1 MESLFPVLDI
11 SEESKE
17 AQQKAFLARSSMII
31 LVGTLASRI
40 VGFFREVV
48 VAAFFG
54 NGSTVDAFRVAYM
67 IPNIFLQLFSYSAIG
82 SALIPVT
89 TKYMTRKDDEGVN
102 ILLSTVANLL
112 LLFFFSLMVIGIIF
126 APEMT
131 RLMAPGF
138 LRESSKFDLTVKMTR
153 VIFPTIIFLGMCH
166 FTMGILHVYNH
177 FTAPAFAPVFFSM
190 LVIITIV
197 ALKSGLGAM
206 SLAIAIPIGAIA
218 QLLFELPFLRK
229 RGWIYGFKMAWN
241 HPGVKQIALLI
252 IPTVFS
258 LASIEINVLVDTRF
272 ASILK
277 SGSVAALHY
286 AIPIYY
292 MPMSLF
298 AITISTVLFPRFAR
312 HTALNDIAG
321 LKKSYSF
328 GLRTVFLIMVPASVG
343 LVVLANP
350 IVRLL
355 FERGAF
361 DMNAVSATS
370 FALTFYALGLTSIGA
385 LHLTNRVFYS
395 LEDTLTPTIITSIA
409 IIVNYFG
416 DWILSGPL
424 LHGGIAL
431 STSIVMTFNFCSLL
445 LILRMRIGR
454 LGWSKIM
461 NTLAKVC
468 AASCILG
475 ISAYLSW
482 RGIGYLVGESFAGQ
496 VISVGSGIMVGIITY
511 VITANILNIKEL
523 STFSNLL
530 MSQLKNRKGSGNGW
544 PSGSIRLDSR

>member
-1 MESLFPVLDI
+1 
-11 SEESKE
+11 
-17 AQQKAFLARSSMII
+17 
-31 LVGTLASRI
+31 
-40 VGFFREVV
+40 
-48 VAAFFG
+48 
-54 NGSTVDAFRVAYM
+54 
-67 IPNIFLQLFSYSAIG
+67 
-82 SALIPVT
+82 
-89 TKYMTRKDDEGVN
+89 
-102 ILLSTVANLL
+102 
-112 LLFFFSLMVIGIIF
+112 
-126 APEMT
+126 
-131 RLMAPGF
+131 
-138 LRESSKFDLTVKMTR
+138 
-153 VIFPTIIFLGMCH
+153 MCH

-177 FTAPAFAPVFFSM
+177 FTAPAFAPVFFNL
-190 LVIITIV
+190 LVVLSIV
-197 ALKSGLGAM
+197 TLKRDFSAM
-206 SLAIAIPIGAIA
+206 SLAIAIPIGALA
-218 QLLFELPFLRK
+218 QLLFEIPFLRK
-229 RGWIYGFKMAWN
+229 RGWIYRFKMAWN

-298 AITISTVLFPRFAR
+298 AITVSTVLFPRFSR
-312 HTALNDIAG
+312 HTALNDMEG

-370 FALTFYALGLTSIGA
+370 FALIFYALGLPSTGA
-385 LHLTNRVFYS
+385 LHLTNRAFYS
-395 LEDTLTPTIITSIA
+395 LEDTLTPTIITTIA

-454 LGWSKIM
+454 LGWNSIM

-468 AASCILG
+468 VASCILG

-482 RGIGYLVGESFAGQ
+482 RGIGYLAGESFVGQ
-496 VISVGSGIMVGIITY
+496 IISVGSGIMVGIITY
-511 VITANILNIKEL
+511 VTAAKMLNIKEI
-523 STFSNLL
+523 STFSKLL
-530 MSQLKNRKGSGNGW
+530 MSQLKDMKG
-544 PSGSIRLDSR
+544 PYHE

>member
-1 MESLFPVLDI
+1 
-11 SEESKE
+11 
-17 AQQKAFLARSSMII
+17 
-31 LVGTLASRI
+31 
-40 VGFFREVV
+40 
-48 VAAFFG
+48 
-54 NGSTVDAFRVAYM
+54 
-67 IPNIFLQLFSYSAIG
+67 
-82 SALIPVT
+82 
-89 TKYMTRKDDEGVN
+89 
-102 ILLSTVANLL
+102 
-112 LLFFFSLMVIGIIF
+112 
-126 APEMT
+126 
-131 RLMAPGF
+131 
-138 LRESSKFDLTVKMTR
+138 MTR
-153 VIFPTIIFLGMCH
+153 VIFPTIVFLGMCH
-166 FTMGILHVYNH
+166 FTMGILHLYNH
-177 FTAPAFAPVFFSM
+177 FTAPAFAPVFFNL
-190 LVIITIV
+190 LVVLSIV
-197 ALKSGLGAM
+197 TLKRDLGAM

-218 QLLFELPFLRK
+218 QLLFEIPFLRK
-229 RGWIYGFKMAWN
+229 RGWIYTFQLIWD
-241 HPGVKQIALLI
+241 HPGVKQIVLLI
-252 IPTVFS
+252 LPTVFS

-272 ASILK
+272 ASLLK

-298 AITISTVLFPRFAR
+298 AITISTVLFPRFSR

-328 GLRTVFLIMVPASVG
+328 GLRTVFLIMMPASVG

-361 DMNAVSATS
+361 DMKAVSATS
-370 FALTFYALGLTSIGA
+370 FALIFYAMGLTSTSA

-395 LEDTLTPTIITSIA
+395 LEDTLTPTIITMIA
-409 IIVNYFG
+409 IAVNYFG

-454 LGWSKIM
+454 LGWNTIL

-482 RGIGYLVGESFAGQ
+482 RGIGYLAGESLAGQ
-496 VISVGSGIMVGIITY
+496 IISVGSGIMVGIITY
-511 VITANILNIKEL
+511 VITAKILNIREL
-523 STFSNLL
+523 STFSKLL
-530 MSQLKNRKGSGNGW
+530 MTQLKNKKGPGKGDLT
-544 PSGSIRLDSR
+544 GLSR